1 MTTVK
6 FGAGG
11 MYCTYPSL
19 LLLLKQ
25 YERQTHNIRTMSNRR
40 ITRNAAAAKRGAP
53 VEEEEEE
60 EAPST
65 KKTKEEVTL
74 PRDEYEKIKKDYE
87 QMRKDLMKK
96 KNTASP
102 VVAIGEL
109 NMAQTAT
116 LALVIRDELFK
127 ILPLPTNETFKAQ
140 PWILNK
146 CLTKMK
152 IHDADERIAKRTA
165 AESLIKKTCSAKRSY
180 ICRKLYKLYEGK

>member
-1 MTTVK
+1 MT
-6 FGAGG
+6 
-11 MYCTYPSL
+11 
-19 LLLLKQ
+19 Q
-25 YERQTHNIRTMSNRR
+25 
-40 ITRNAAAAKRGAP
+40 NAATKRGAP

-65 KKTKEEVTL
+65 KKTKDVVEV
-74 PRDEYEKIKKDYE
+74 PRKDYERIKKDYE
-87 QMRKDLMKK
+87 QMRKDLMEK

-116 LALVIRDELFK
+116 LAVVIRDELFR
-127 ILPLPTNETFKAQ
+127 ILPLPTSETFKVQ
-140 PWILNK
+140 PWILDK

-165 AESLIKKTCSAKRSY
+165 AESLIKKNCSAKRSY
-180 ICRKLYKLYEGK
+180 ICRQLYKLYEGK